1 MTTSTTDSI
10 HLTDLT
16 DLTDLTQKT
25 QKNKGGR
32 PSNSIWEDINKG
44 KSIGSGKFAASCKY
58 CDNTW
63 PRGEVFK
70 LEEHLSNHCSGAPA
84 AVVRKYM
91 AKVVERQDKK
101 PLKKRKHSEDGQ
113 QSIRSYHD
121 STEIPDSRITR
132 INRALVKFFIACRM
146 SFRIVEHPFFIN
158 FVKELNARYD
168 PPSRECLAGQ
178 LLERELALVNSKVNS
193 EIEQENSLTLAFDGW
208 TSGTHR
214 SIWNFIITTPSRK
227 EYLYQ
232 LSDLSENSHTA
243 VYLTEVIESI
253 INKVGANKIAAIVL
267 DNAANVRNARELI
280 QEKHP
285 NIENVRCI
293 AHSINLIACDIIKE
307 SFGDRLLRRVNV
319 LSNFFK
325 SSHQAGSKLT
335 QLIKEKKIAGGGIKS
350 YSKTRWT
357 TAAESIDSVI
367 NLEPVLEE
375 LVIEHHHL
383 LTNDKIKPIIQAQNF
398 FADLRILSFIL
409 DPLKK
414 TILNLE
420 SRSATLGDC
429 FLGLIRLAAVLKKLP
444 TSFNPSFRSHCVK
457 IINERLE
464 EFNDDRY
471 ITCFFLNPRF
481 RDAPLK
487 KGSFKKILK
496 CCVMIGQRQGFDRYE
511 CEVLCDQLRKYKD
524 GADPFD
530 LDLAFAKDNA
540 TCWWKLISTEPE
552 PEVLSKV
559 ACHLFAISPN
569 SASCERRFST
579 LGWLFNKRRLNLKLE
594 TLESMGKLISYWKSN
609 SKTELGFYGLDNKN
623 HTRLSDTDINI
634 QIAEAL
640 ADDDDDSEDPRS
652 ADNTTSRRTT
662 SGEVIPEDTCYV
674 LIEDSWIGK
683 LVDLSH
689 DLITEGIEIPRD
701 IQDDL
706 DESDKEGDRSIID
719 NNVNDGRIGRGD
731 FNYNIEDF
739 LVEEEEED
747 KEDDEQQ

>member
-1 MTTSTTDSI
+1 
-10 HLTDLT
+10 
-16 DLTDLTQKT
+16 
-25 QKNKGGR
+25 
-32 PSNSIWEDINKG
+32 
-44 KSIGSGKFAASCKY
+44 
-58 CDNTW
+58 
-63 PRGEVFK
+63 
-70 LEEHLSNHCSGAPA
+70 
-84 AVVRKYM
+84 
-91 AKVVERQDKK
+91 
-101 PLKKRKHSEDGQ
+101 
-113 QSIRSYHD
+113 
-121 STEIPDSRITR
+121 
-132 INRALVKFFIACRM
+132 
-146 SFRIVEHPFFIN
+146 
-158 FVKELNARYD
+158 
-168 PPSRECLAGQ
+168 
-178 LLERELALVNSKVNS
+178 
-193 EIEQENSLTLAFDGW
+193 
-208 TSGTHR
+208 
-214 SIWNFIITTPSRK
+214 
-227 EYLYQ
+227 
-232 LSDLSENSHTA
+232 
-243 VYLTEVIESI
+243 
-253 INKVGANKIAAIVL
+253 
-267 DNAANVRNARELI
+267 
-280 QEKHP
+280 
-285 NIENVRCI
+285 
-293 AHSINLIACDIIKE
+293 
-307 SFGDRLLRRVNV
+307 LRRVNV

-325 SSHQAGSKLT
+325 SSHQAGSKLI
-335 QLIKEKKIAGGGIKS
+335 QLIKEKKISGGGIKS

-375 LVIEHHHL
+375 LVTDHHHL
-383 LTNDKIKPIIQAQNF
+383 LTNDKIKPIIQARNF

-414 TILNLE
+414 MILNLE

-429 FLGLIRLAAVLKKLP
+429 FLGLVRLAAVLKKLP

-496 CCVMIGQRQGFDRYE
+496 CCVSIGQRQGFDRYE

-530 LDLAFAKDNA
+530 LDFSLAKDNA

-552 PEVLSKV
+552 PEVLLKV

-569 SASCERRFST
+569 SASCERGFST

-640 ADDDDDSEDPRS
+640 ADADDDSEDPRS

-689 DLITEGIEIPRD
+689 DLITEGIEIPGD

-719 NNVNDGRIGRGD
+719 NNVNDGRSGRGD

-739 LVEEEEED
+739 LVEEEEE
-747 KEDDEQQ
+747 KDDEQQ